1 MKFKVF
7 PGVLFPG
14 QFFDS
19 GINRL
24 VIVRA
29 PVGEWVVLILLGAGI
44 APRTQRLDAN
54 LEGLEGLLSGLGII
68 NTEDCLRSLGELD
81 NHQVD
86 ALKGGAVET
95 RK

>member
-14 QFFDS
+14 QFFYS
-19 GINRL
+19 GINHL
-24 VIVRA
+24 VIVRT
-29 PVGEWVVLILLGAGI
+29 PVGEWVVLVLFGAGI